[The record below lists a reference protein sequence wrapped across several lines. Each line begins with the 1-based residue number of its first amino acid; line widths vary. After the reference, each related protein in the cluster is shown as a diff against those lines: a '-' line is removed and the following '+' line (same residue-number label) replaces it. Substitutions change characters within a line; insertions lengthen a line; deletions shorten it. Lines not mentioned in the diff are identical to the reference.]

1 MRCNRRLPFIHNSQ
15 FNIHNSQ
22 FVLACFPDPIP
33 KSPIKKRT
41 ARLRDPPS
49 PSHPCIYLLTPGKKS
64 L

>member
-33 KSPIKKRT
+33 KSPIHQSTNKKE
-41 ARLRDPPS
+41 DGPPPRPALS
-49 PSHPCIYLLTPGKKS
+49 PVFSAY
-64 L
+64 